1 MPKHLKVANANKILL
16 AQQKMLDAYNII
28 ISAAENVKLKINS
41 DSDLEKKKLWEMLRF
56 LQKEIEVIVYNLDIV
71 MDEKI

>member
-1 MPKHLKVANANKILL
+1 MPKHLKVTNANKILL
-16 AQQKMLDAYNII
+16 AQQKKLDAYNII

>member
-1 MPKHLKVANANKILL
+1 MPKHLKVTNANKILL
-16 AQQKMLDAYNII
+16 AQQKKLDAYNII

-56 LQKEIEVIVYNLDIV
+56 LQKEIDVIVYNLDIV